1 MEQKQFTLV
10 KMQQAKQKR
19 YIWREST
26 VNKPI
31 MEKTNQKKLM
41 MDSHQTICIFKTPC
55 DDLNTNYP
63 ENIRV

>member
-31 MEKTNQKKLM
+31 MEKTNQK
-41 MDSHQTICIFKTPC
+41 S
-55 DDLNTNYP
+55 
-63 ENIRV
+63 

>member
-10 KMQQAKQKR
+10 KMQQAETLHLERKHSQQTYNGK
-19 YIWREST
+19 
-26 VNKPI
+26 NKP
-31 MEKTNQKKLM
+31 KKLM

-55 DDLNTNYP
+55 NDLNTNYP